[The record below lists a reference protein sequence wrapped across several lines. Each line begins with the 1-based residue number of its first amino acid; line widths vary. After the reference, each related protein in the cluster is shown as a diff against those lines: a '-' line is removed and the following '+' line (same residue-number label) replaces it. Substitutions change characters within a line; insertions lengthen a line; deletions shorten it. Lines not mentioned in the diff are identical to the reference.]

1 MNVSNWDSKVERA
14 AEANAGASVVEGWIR
29 SIKECRDDEGA
40 ITEVLVQLLLG
51 WQRGRI
57 PKSVVDSVLNFR
69 PMLVS
74 LRKASER
81 VKKLMEEQGS
91 V

>member
-1 MNVSNWDSKVERA
+1 VNVSNWDGKVERA
-14 AEANAGASVVEGWIR
+14 AEADARASVAQGWIR
-29 SIKECRDDEGA
+29 SIQECRDDERA

-51 WQRGRI
+51 WRRGRI
-57 PKSVVDSVLNFR
+57 SKSVVDSVINFR
-69 PMLVS
+69 PMLIS

-81 VKKLMEEQGS
+81 VKKLLEESGS